1 MARKA
6 AMLKE
11 SSMTYLTLFASSGTL
26 ICCALPIILVSL
38 GLGATVAALTS
49 DFPLLVTIAEYKT
62 WVFVGSGG
70 LLLVSGWLM
79 YRSRRTCPT
88 EPELARLCQKTQTWN
103 RRIYWTSITLWGI
116 GFSAA
121 YLALPIRI
129 WLDV

>member
-70 LLLVSGWLM
+70 LLLMSGWLM
-79 YRSRRTCPT
+79 YRSGRACPT

>member
-11 SSMTYLTLFASSGTL
+11 SSVTYLTLFASSGTL

-70 LLLVSGWLM
+70 LLLMSGWLM
-79 YRSRRTCPT
+79 YRSGRACPT